1 MGEDRER
8 HSTSKNKRSRDKDE
22 HKSKKKRKSEH
33 KSHKRKS
40 HTEAVNITDDDA
52 NDDDM
57 WVEKNIDNDGERLL
71 ATDIPTAE
79 SLKITT
85 HATAGEADPPL
96 PPSLTT
102 ETRLQRDEWMLMP
115 SGGVAEPLNSSRSSA
130 RGLPTG
136 GETITEDYGETS
148 SSQRTPAGGVDFFSS
163 LGTERKRPPRPDKP
177 DPDKIKI
184 SSKEI
189 NQDIRAGRSVDNDV
203 PPPPPKAT
211 TPGGPG
217 SNWRMMRLRRVYET
231 ADEENKPIEEVALE
245 RFGTLQAFEEAKE
258 ERRILDERPGK
269 RSERKDERGRGRET
283 DGEKRF
289 MFTDVGAS
297 GASSR
302 SSSFRR
308 PGSGPTGS
316 TPSTPSPTNPPAN
329 KHLDS
334 LRLPSQAASP
344 LAQSHTP
351 IPSVMTPSVASTSTR
366 RAMSPSSLNKL
377 QARVLRAKLMNAP
390 NAEKLEEEYEAEV
403 KRANSEEG
411 GVRTRVEVLPT
422 LDARGQMYDVG
433 HGKDDAEKG
442 PGNKRKKEKFETR
455 DAKTGELLRY
465 NADDDEITLGEMVR
479 QERFGAGM
487 ADQKNLDAQF
497 AKAIMG
503 DGKFQ
508 NDLDYMDDNAE
519 RLGRQKM
526 RTDAMKRQF
535 AVHDY
540 KRTQKALATCQFCY
554 GEDDSPPKAP
564 VVAMGT
570 QVYLS
575 CTLNEELLDGHCL
588 IVPMQHHLTMLEADD
603 DVWDEVRNFMKSV
616 MRMFAEEDKGVIFY
630 ETVISLKPQKH
641 TCIECV
647 PLPWDKYDDIPA
659 YFKESIL
666 ASEAE
671 WSTHKK
677 LIDFSARPGGFR
689 RAMVPNLPYFMVQFD
704 YKGEKGYGHVIEGT
718 GESAATGEED
728 GALDEGDKGGG
739 DFPRYFA
746 GEIIGN
752 VLDLD
757 PRRWMR
763 PRRVDYRHNKDRIQR
778 LKKMYDKFDWTGLIG
793 KS

>member
-1 MGEDRER
+1 
-8 HSTSKNKRSRDKDE
+8 
-22 HKSKKKRKSEH
+22 
-33 KSHKRKS
+33 
-40 HTEAVNITDDDA
+40 
-52 NDDDM
+52 
-57 WVEKNIDNDGERLL
+57 
-71 ATDIPTAE
+71 
-79 SLKITT
+79 
-85 HATAGEADPPL
+85 
-96 PPSLTT
+96 
-102 ETRLQRDEWMLMP
+102 
-115 SGGVAEPLNSSRSSA
+115 
-130 RGLPTG
+130 
-136 GETITEDYGETS
+136 
-148 SSQRTPAGGVDFFSS
+148 
-163 LGTERKRPPRPDKP
+163 
-177 DPDKIKI
+177 
-184 SSKEI
+184 
-189 NQDIRAGRSVDNDV
+189 
-203 PPPPPKAT
+203 
-211 TPGGPG
+211 
-217 SNWRMMRLRRVYET
+217 
-231 ADEENKPIEEVALE
+231 
-245 RFGTLQAFEEAKE
+245 
-258 ERRILDERPGK
+258 
-269 RSERKDERGRGRET
+269 
-283 DGEKRF
+283 
-289 MFTDVGAS
+289 
-297 GASSR
+297 
-302 SSSFRR
+302 
-308 PGSGPTGS
+308 
-316 TPSTPSPTNPPAN
+316 
-329 KHLDS
+329 
-334 LRLPSQAASP
+334 
-344 LAQSHTP
+344 
-351 IPSVMTPSVASTSTR
+351 
-366 RAMSPSSLNKL
+366 
-377 QARVLRAKLMNAP
+377 
-390 NAEKLEEEYEAEV
+390 
-403 KRANSEEG
+403 
-411 GVRTRVEVLPT
+411 
-422 LDARGQMYDVG
+422 MYDVG

-588 IVPMQHHLTMLEADD
+588 IVPIQHHLTMLEADD

-778 LKKMYDKFDWTGLIG
+778 LKKVYDKFDWTGLIG

>member
-1 MGEDRER
+1 MGDDRER
-8 HSTSKNKRSRDKDE
+8 HSTSKHKRSRDKDD
-22 HKSKKKRKSEH
+22 HKSKKKHKSEH

-79 SLKITT
+79 SLKITS
-85 HATAGEADPPL
+85 HATAGEGDPSL
-96 PPSLTT
+96 PPNLTT

-115 SGGVAEPLNSSRSSA
+115 SSGIAEPLNSSRPSA
-130 RGLPTG
+130 QGLPTG
-136 GETITEDYGETS
+136 DKTFTEDYGESS

-163 LGTERKRPPRPDKP
+163 LGTERKRPPRPDKA

-184 SSKEI
+184 SSKEL
-189 NQDIRAGRSVDNDV
+189 NQDIRTGHSIDNDV
-203 PPPPPKAT
+203 PPPPSKVT

-231 ADEENKPIEEVALE
+231 AAEENKPIEEVALE

-258 ERRILDERPGK
+258 ERHILDERQGK

-283 DGEKRF
+283 GGEKRF

-329 KHLDS
+329 RRLDS

-351 IPSVMTPSVASTSTR
+351 IPNVMTPSMASTSTR

-377 QARVLRAKLMNAP
+377 QAQVLRAKLMNAP

-403 KRANSEEG
+403 RRANGEEG

-422 LDARGQMYDVG
+422 LDARGRMYDVG
-433 HGKDDAEKG
+433 YGKDDAEKG

-479 QERFGAGM
+479 HERFGAGM

-570 QVYLS
+570 QAYLS

-588 IVPMQHHLTMLEADD
+588 IVPIQHHLTMLEADD

-647 PLPWDKYDDIPA
+647 PLTWDKYDDIPA

-778 LKKMYDKFDWTGLIG
+778 FKNMYEKFDWTGLIG